1 MLTHGRSYLSHADDV
16 IGMEEDRSQSVWDI
30 SSRKQRGLMYGV
42 WDGVRHE
49 HNLAFLF
56 MKAISIYKIP
66 PLPPFA

>member
-1 MLTHGRSYLSHADDV
+1 MLTRGRGYLSNVDDV
-16 IGMEEDRSQSVWDI
+16 TGMGEDRSQSVWDI
-30 SSRKQRGLMYGV
+30 SSRKQQGLMYCV
-42 WDGVRHE
+42 LDGVRHE